1 MNPAVQNALNLIN
14 SIVIANGN
22 QEITGTNLN
31 AVLNA
36 MLDSLYEITG
46 NNEDLDTTYGA
57 DLVGA
62 INEVFHLIDDIQS
75 INIYSGNA
83 DPNVTP
89 PNGGN
94 TNVGDIYIRTLS
106 GQAVQYWVKTGI
118 TGSVWIDLTAN
129 SNAVIYTPQTL
140 TNPQKQQA
148 LLNLGYIL
156 IEGNLFE
163 YKRNPNNNT
172 SGILAGDIAVNGWIA
187 PNNFGKLLVYVS
199 GTETNIASWNIIDNL
214 EF

>member
-1 MNPAVQNALNLIN
+1 MNPAVQNAINLIN

-36 MLDSLYEITG
+36 ILNSLYETTG
-46 NNEDLDTTYGA
+46 NVLDLDTTFNA
-57 DLVGA
+57 NLVGA
-62 INEVFHLIDDIQS
+62 VNELFYMIGNIDA
-75 INIYSGNA
+75 INIYNGSS

-106 GQAVQYWVKTGI
+106 GEAVQYWVKTGI

-163 YKRNPNNNT
+163 YRRNPNNNT
-172 SGILAGDIAVNGWIA
+172 SGIVAGDIAVNGWIA

-199 GTETNIASWNIIDNL
+199 GTPTNIASWNIIDNL